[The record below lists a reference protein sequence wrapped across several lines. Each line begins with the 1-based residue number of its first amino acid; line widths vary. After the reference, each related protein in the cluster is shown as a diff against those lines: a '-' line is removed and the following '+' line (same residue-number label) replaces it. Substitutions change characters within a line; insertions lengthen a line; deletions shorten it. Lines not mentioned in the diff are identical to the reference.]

1 MAATRDSMST
11 ASPAEPVPAGRS
23 PAGAQPSPGDTGRS
37 GPRIQLNR
45 ILCPV
50 DFSDASR
57 RALEYGVAIARWY
70 KAELA
75 ALYVGPAI
83 VQPVNL
89 AEYPATMPLEPPR
102 ETLMRDL
109 EQMLGAAEAQDIRTA
124 VAVEYGGAVQQIL
137 RLAGSLPAD
146 LIVLGT
152 HGRGGFDRLVLGSV
166 TEKVLRKATCPVLTI
181 PPKLTGLPA
190 GGPAAFKHIV
200 CAVDFS
206 DSSLQGLEYACS
218 LAQEAGGRLVLLHV
232 LEGFASEPS
241 QLQAQFDVPEYARS
255 LERDARARLAEALPE
270 EARTWCDI
278 EMHVVVGR
286 AHHEILKLADQ
297 KGADLIVMG
306 VQGRN
311 PVDLLLFGS
320 TANQVV
326 RQAACPVLT
335 IRR

>member
-1 MAATRDSMST
+1 MAATRGSMSN
-11 ASPAEPVPAGRS
+11 ALPAEARQS
-23 PAGAQPSPGDTGRS
+23 RL
-37 GPRIQLNR
+37 QLRR
-45 ILCPV
+45 ILCPI
-50 DFSDASR
+50 DFSDTSR

-89 AEYPATMPLEPPR
+89 AEYPAPMPLEPPR

-109 EQMLGAAEAQDIRTA
+109 EQMLGAAEAQDLRTT
-124 VAVEYGGAVQQIL
+124 VAIEHGGAVQQIL
-137 RLAGSLPAD
+137 KLAEALPAD

-166 TEKVLRKATCPVLTI
+166 TEKVLRKAACPVLTI
-181 PPKLTGLPA
+181 PPNLTELPA
-190 GGPAAFKHIV
+190 GGPAAFKHVV

-206 DSSLQGLEYACS
+206 DSSLRGLEYACS

-241 QLQAQFDVPEYARS
+241 QVQAQFNVPEYVRH
-255 LERDARARLAEALPE
+255 LERDARERLAVAVPD
-270 EARTWCDI
+270 EARTWCEI

-297 KGADLIVMG
+297 KGADLIVIG

-311 PVDLLLFGS
+311 SVDMLLFGS
-320 TANQVV
+320 TTNQVV
-326 RQAACPVLT
+326 RQATCPVLT
-335 IRR
+335 IRG